1 MSTTL
6 ETAVLDEI
14 LDPVSRCLTPDVARL
29 LVELR
34 ASPATQ
40 LRIDE
45 LADKC
50 NEGLL
55 TPDERSLYESYVQAI
70 DFVSVLQSKARRLLA
85 TQTAG

>member
-14 LDPVSRCLTPDVARL
+14 LDPVSQCLTPEVARM
-29 LVELR
+29 LVALR

-40 LRIDE
+40 ARLDE

-50 NEGLL
+50 TEGQL
-55 TPDERSLYESYVQAI
+55 TPDERSVYATYVQAI
-70 DFVSVLQSKARRLLA
+70 DFVSILQAKARRLLLTEA
-85 TQTAG
+85 SE